1 MIVLIFIILYEIFVI
16 TFLLIDPS
24 MVAVRVELM
33 NSDPSLYVT
42 IISLIILINA
52 IITYTLF
59 FRDTLRSVEQKIRL
73 KGKFVYSGAILYIV
87 SRIIDVIVPLDL
99 VMLFLTRSLIT
110 ISSIITYIGW
120 VMPDRI
126 AKWFIKEKQ

>member
-16 TFLLIDPS
+16 TFLFIDPS